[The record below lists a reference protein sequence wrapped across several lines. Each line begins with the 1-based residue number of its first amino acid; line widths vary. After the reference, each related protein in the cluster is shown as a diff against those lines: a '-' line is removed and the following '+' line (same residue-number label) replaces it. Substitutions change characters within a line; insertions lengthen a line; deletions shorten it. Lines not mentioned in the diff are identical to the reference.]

1 MELCE
6 LKKRICETIDRNA
19 ERITEIAQRV
29 FAHPEMGYREFDT
42 AELVC
47 RELEGLGIPC
57 KTGLARTGVK
67 GILKGKESRATVA
80 IIGELDSVIC
90 QSHPSSDPITGA
102 AHACGHH
109 AQLAAMLGAAI
120 ALSEIAGEL
129 DGDVCFFATPAEE
142 YVELGF
148 RQSLADKGE
157 IKYFGGKQELIRLGE
172 FDGIDMAMMVHAQGN
187 EPSNKIYMNSA
198 GLGFVAKTIDFYG
211 KASHAAMPHDGINAL
226 NAAMAALMCIHAQ
239 RETFRDKDKVRV
251 HPIITNG
258 GELVN
263 VVPEHVTMETFVRA
277 ASREAMID
285 ASAKVDRAI
294 EGAAFATG
302 ARCEIKNTKGY
313 LPLTQSAELGEVF
326 ASGGEFIEPKPNFIY
341 DADFPASTDIGDLGH
356 IMPIIQPMAG
366 GFVGG
371 LHAANFGVADK
382 AMAYLTP
389 AKLLAM
395 AAADLLFD
403 GAGRAL
409 AVKNSFKPLLTKEEY
424 LKD

>member
-1 MELCE
+1 LVLYILRKDFSKMELCE
-6 LKKRICETIDRNA
+6 LKKRICETIDKNA

-172 FDGIDMAMMVHAQGN
+172 FDDIDMAMMVHAQGN

-239 RETFRDKDKVRV
+239 RETFRDKDKGRV

-294 EGAAFATG
+294 EGAAFASLTTQIFTNIIMNIIVWPL
-302 ARCEIKNTKGY
+302 RRNNILLVKG
-313 LPLTQSAELGEVF
+313 LNP
-326 ASGGEFIEPKPNFIY
+326 
-341 DADFPASTDIGDLGH
+341 
-356 IMPIIQPMAG
+356 
-366 GFVGG
+366 
-371 LHAANFGVADK
+371 
-382 AMAYLTP
+382 
-389 AKLLAM
+389 KLLIEM
-395 AAADLLFD
+395 IK
-403 GAGRAL
+403 R
-409 AVKNSFKPLLTKEEY
+409 K
-424 LKD
+424 

>member
-1 MELCE
+1 MELRE
-6 LKKRICETIDRNA
+6 LKGRICEIIDNNA
-19 ERITEIAQRV
+19 ERITEIAERI
-29 FAHPEMGYREFDT
+29 FSHPEMGYREFDT
-42 AELVC
+42 AKLVYEELS
-47 RELEGLGIPC
+47 RLGIPC
-57 KTGLARTGVK
+57 RTGLARTGVK
-67 GILKGKESRATVA
+67 GTLRGKKSFMTVA
-80 IIGELDSVIC
+80 IIGELDSVVC
-90 QSHPSSDPITGA
+90 QSHPSADPVSGA

-109 AQLAAMLGAAI
+109 AQLAAMLGAAM

-157 IKYFGGKQELIRLGE
+157 IKYFGGKQELIRIGE

-187 EPSNKIYMNSA
+187 EPAGKVYMNSP

-211 KASHAAMPHDGINAL
+211 KASHAAMPQDGINAL

-239 RETFRDKDKVRV
+239 RETFRDSDKVRV

-263 VVPEHVTMETFVRA
+263 VVPAHVTMETFVRA
-277 ASREAMID
+277 ASREGMLD

-294 EGAAFATG
+294 EGAAFAMG
-302 ARCEIKNTKGY
+302 VRCDIKNSKGY
-313 LPLTQSAELGEVF
+313 LPLTQSEELGKVF
-326 ASGGEFIEPKPNFIY
+326 AAGGEFISPSPTFIY

-371 LHAANFGVADK
+371 LHSADFAVADK
-382 AMAYLTP
+382 AMAYTTP

-395 AAADLLFD
+395 AAAELLVD
-403 GAGRAL
+403 GAARARE
-409 AVKNSFKPLLTKEEY
+409 VKESFTPILTKEEY
-424 LKD
+424 FED